1 MRKKGLVLED
11 IEVLD
16 YAAEGKALARLDGKV
31 LFIEGGA
38 VPGDRVDV
46 RLLKSKKDWA
56 SARLLRLRVASPE
69 RVEPFCPHFGTC
81 GGCQWQML
89 PYARQLAFKQ
99 QQVTEQLRRLGGGIQ
114 LPEPEPILGAD
125 PQRRYRN
132 KLEFTFSSRAY
143 LSAEDLQREPRPEA
157 GPALGFHAPRRFDKV
172 LDIERCELQPEPSN
186 ALRNELRRFALEHG
200 YSFYDPRS
208 HEGWLRNLV
217 IRSNREGELMVN
229 LVLQHDEPTERD
241 RVLAH
246 ISERFPEIR
255 SLYYTIN
262 PKWNDSLNDLSPRL
276 FRGDA
281 YLLERLGDCRFRI
294 GPKSFFQTNSLQA
307 ERMYEQ
313 VRDFAALSGTE
324 TLYDLYCGTGTI
336 GIFLAAAARKVVG
349 IELVRE
355 AVEDAREN
363 AILNGVAN
371 IRFYDGDVL
380 QLCDRG
386 FLEREGAPD
395 VVVTDPP
402 RAGMH
407 EALVAKLLE
416 LRAPRIVYVSCN
428 PATQAR
434 DLALLDA
441 AYAVR
446 RIRPLDMFPHTHH
459 IENIVLLTLRDPQGP
474 DAQIPDA

>member
-1 MRKKGLVLED
+1 MRKKGIILED

-56 SARLLRLRVASPE
+56 SGRVLRLREASPE

-89 PYARQLAFKQ
+89 PYERQLAYKQ
-99 QQVTEQLRRLGGGIQ
+99 QQVTEQLRRLGGGIR

-143 LSAEDLQREPRPEA
+143 LSAEDLKREPAPEA
-157 GPALGFHAPRRFDKV
+157 RPALGFHAPGMFDKV

-186 ALRNELRRFALEHG
+186 ELRNELRRLCLERG
-200 YSFYDPRS
+200 YAFYDPRAR
-208 HEGWLRNLV
+208 EGWLRNLV
-217 IRSNREGELMVN
+217 VRSNREGELMVN
-229 LVLQHDEPTERD
+229 LVLQHENAAE
-241 RVLAH
+241 RVLVLDH
-246 ISERFPEIR
+246 LKTHFPQIR

-262 PKWNDSLNDLSPRL
+262 PKWNDSVADLSPRL
-276 FRGDA
+276 HAGEPF
-281 YLLERLGDCRFRI
+281 LLERLGDCRFQI

-307 ERMYEQ
+307 ERMYRQ
-313 VRDFAALSGTE
+313 VQEFAALTGRE

-336 GIFLAAAARKVVG
+336 GIFLAAGARRVLG
-349 IELVRE
+349 IELVTE
-355 AVEDAREN
+355 AVQDARRN
-363 AILNGVAN
+363 AELNGADN
-371 IRFYDGDVL
+371 TRFFEGDVL

-407 EALVAKLLE
+407 PELVSRLLE
-416 LRAPRIVYVSCN
+416 MRAPRIVYVSCN

-434 DLALLDA
+434 DLALLDPG
-441 AYAVR
+441 YEVR

-459 IENIVLLTLRDPQGP
+459 IENIVLLTLREP
-474 DAQIPDA
+474 DSRAAQTRDL

>member
-1 MRKKGLVLED
+1 MRKKGIILED

-56 SARLLRLRVASPE
+56 SARMLRLREASAE

-89 PYARQLAFKQ
+89 PYERQLAYKQ
-99 QQVTEQLRRLGGGIQ
+99 QQVAEQLRRLGGGIR

-132 KLEFTFSSRAY
+132 KLEFTFSSRAF
-143 LSAEDLQREPRPEA
+143 LSAEDLKRGPSPEPR
-157 GPALGFHAPRRFDKV
+157 PALGFHAPGLFDKV

-186 ALRNELRRFALEHG
+186 ALRNELRRLALQQG
-200 YSFYDPRS
+200 YAFYDPRAR
-208 HEGWLRNLV
+208 EGWLRNLV
-217 IRSNREGELMVN
+217 VRSNREGEMMVN
-229 LVLQHDEPTERD
+229 LVLQHDKAPER
-241 RVLAH
+241 
-246 ISERFPEIR
+246 ERILDHLRGQFPEIR

-262 PKWNDSLNDLSPRL
+262 PKWNDSLADLSPRL
-276 FRGDA
+276 YAGEPW
-281 YLLERLGDCRFRI
+281 LLERLGDCRFRI

-313 VRDFAALSGTE
+313 VREFAALSGTQ

-336 GIFLAAAARKVVG
+336 GIFLSGGARRVLG
-349 IELVRE
+349 IELVKE
-355 AVEDAREN
+355 AVEDARRN
-363 AILNGVAN
+363 AELNGVDN
-371 IRFYDGDVL
+371 VRFYEGDVL
-380 QLCDRG
+380 QLCDAG
-386 FLEREGAPD
+386 FMDREGAPD

-402 RAGMH
+402 RAGMP
-407 EALVAKLLE
+407 EALVARLLE
-416 LRAPRIVYVSCN
+416 MRAPRIVYVSCN

-441 AYAVR
+441 AYEVS

-459 IENIVLLTLRDPQGP
+459 IETIVLLTLREP
-474 DAQIPDA
+474 DSLAAQTRDL